1 MVRVILAFLTAAV
14 IAAALGSSASTHFV
28 MEGLRDIG
36 VAITSQV
43 QLDTTLKDLMGMAPL
58 YAGMLSPGLIIAFVA
73 AHYVSKVIGLRTLV
87 FMAAGGAAVGTTLF
101 STSEIMGL
109 MPIGGARTD
118 LGFSAQAAAGAAA
131 GLIFALL
138 KRA

>member
-28 MEGLRDIG
+28 MEGLREIG
-36 VAITSQV
+36 VAISSDQ
-43 QLDTTLKDLMGMAPL
+43 QIAAMWHDIKGMAPL

-87 FMAAGGAAVGTTLF
+87 FMAAGGVGVGTTLF

-118 LGFSAQAAAGAAA
+118 LGFGAQAAAGAAA